1 MDETNNVFDISDYGG
16 YFDVSAESG
25 KDIQEPVQDI
35 PESENDTDVS
45 ETSDNPVNPSD
56 EETLK
61 QESPVAEVVETPG
74 EYTEILQDINAHVT
88 NIETIS
94 IGILLAVSL
103 LLGLTI
109 SRIFLDKLWR

>member
-1 MDETNNVFDISDYGG
+1 MDGTNNVFDISDYGG
-16 YFDVSAESG
+16 YFDVPPEDSE
-25 KDIQEPVQDI
+25 DMQEPVPEI
-35 PESENDTDVS
+35 PESENASDIS
-45 ETSDNPVNPSD
+45 ETSDNPVHPSD
-56 EETLK
+56 EETLT
-61 QESPVAEVVETPG
+61 QESPVTEVLETPG

>member
-16 YFDVSAESG
+16 YFDVSADNHSDSDEPLQ
-25 KDIQEPVQDI
+25 DIQEP
-35 PESENDTDVS
+35 ENDIIASEDISAVPINEEPQETQVS
-45 ETSDNPVNPSD
+45 SSTEPT
-56 EETLK
+56 
-61 QESPVAEVVETPG
+61 ETP
-74 EYTEILQDINAHVT
+74 EQYTEVLQDINAHVT